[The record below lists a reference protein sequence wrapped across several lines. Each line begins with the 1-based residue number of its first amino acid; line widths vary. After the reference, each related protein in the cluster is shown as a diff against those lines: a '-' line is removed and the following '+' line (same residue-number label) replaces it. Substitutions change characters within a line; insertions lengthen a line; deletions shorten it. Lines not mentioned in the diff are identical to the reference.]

1 MERFVASENVKRFKK
16 QLRDYTDE
24 QQRRTLEQLLAE
36 AETHLAELEHRPLS
50 LGTTK
55 DGTLT

>member
-1 MERFVASENVKRFKK
+1 MELFVASENVKRFKK
-16 QLRDYTDE
+16 QLSDCTDE
-24 QQRRTLEQLLAE
+24 QQRKTLKQLLAE
-36 AETHLAELEHRPLS
+36 AETHLAELEHRPLA